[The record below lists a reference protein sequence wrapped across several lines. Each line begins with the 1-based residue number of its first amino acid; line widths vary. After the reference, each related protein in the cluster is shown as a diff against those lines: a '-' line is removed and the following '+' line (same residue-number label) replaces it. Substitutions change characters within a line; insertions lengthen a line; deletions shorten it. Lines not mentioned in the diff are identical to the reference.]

1 MLKGERSLSSTEA
14 ADQSP
19 VIDCLMNG
27 EDGQW
32 KPNVIIHHISCI
44 QIGASASGVVS
55 KHRSERTLASELS
68 SRCRHRSITLD
79 FTGEI

>member
-1 MLKGERSLSSTEA
+1 MLKGERSLCSTGT
-14 ADQSP
+14 ADQSLE
-19 VIDCLMNG
+19 IDCLNNG

-44 QIGASASGVVS
+44 HIGTSASGVVS

-79 FTGEI
+79 FTWEI